1 MFSRVGEGGVNH
13 IYLVVAAINKA
24 QLLMCMPGE
33 LFMMHIFV
41 AAWHS
46 ALLGICKK
54 AKLMCMHKCVLRVKH
69 IQR

>member
-1 MFSRVGEGGVNH
+1 MFSRVGEGGVNPH
-13 IYLVVAAINKA
+13 FYLVVAAINKA

-46 ALLGICKK
+46 ALLGIMEK
-54 AKLMCMHKCVLRVKH
+54 AKLMCVCTSVY
-69 IQR
+69 